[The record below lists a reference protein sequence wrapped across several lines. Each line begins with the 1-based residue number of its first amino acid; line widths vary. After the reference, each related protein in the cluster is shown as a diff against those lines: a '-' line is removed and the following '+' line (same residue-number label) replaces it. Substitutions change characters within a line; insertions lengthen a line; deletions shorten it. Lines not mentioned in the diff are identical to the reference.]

1 MLRVEKQIASKTQA
15 QLKQKDSELKQVR
28 QDYIDMEQ
36 KLREQVNSLSLRD
49 SELSQ
54 QVEQLSEA
62 KKLTKARAPKPC
74 KDQLPNTKQPL
85 NARAPK
91 PPEGQLPDTKHSM
104 PYHPDL

>member
-36 KLREQVNSLSLRD
+36 KLREQVNTLSLRD
-49 SELSQ
+49 SELTQ

-62 KKLTKARAPKPC
+62 KKKLKGH
-74 KDQLPNTKQPL
+74 KQML
-85 NARAPK
+85 RDEVLRQRK
-91 PPEGQLPDTKHSM
+91 QI
-104 PYHPDL
+104 

>member
-49 SELSQ
+49 SELAQ

-62 KKLTKARAPKPC
+62 KKKLKGH
-74 KDQLPNTKQPL
+74 KQML
-85 NARAPK
+85 RDEVLRQRK
-91 PPEGQLPDTKHSM
+91 QI
-104 PYHPDL
+104 